1 MQGMSEVSLRLDNR
15 RRGVFVIE
23 EDGKKVGEMAVAI
36 SETALTAYHTEV
48 DPEME
53 GKGLAR
59 KLLDEM
65 VKYAR
70 ENHLQV
76 IPLCVYVQAQFRRH
90 PEQFE
95 DIWQK

>member
-1 MQGMSEVSLRLDNR
+1 MSEVRLQLDNR
-15 RRGVFVIE
+15 RRGAFVLE

-48 DPEME
+48 DPAME

-65 VKYAR
+65 VAYAR
-70 ENHLQV
+70 KNHFKV
-76 IPLCVYVQAQFRRH
+76 VPLCVYVQAQFRRH
-90 PEQFE
+90 PDEFE
-95 DIWQK
+95 DIWKK